1 MIRNYLKIAWR
12 NLLKNKTFSLI
23 NITGLSVGM
32 AVALLIG
39 LWIRDEVTF
48 NRNHESYDRVAI
60 VMQHQTFNGV
70 KTTQAAL
77 PYLTATAMREDFGA
91 DFKYIAEGSW
101 DEDHVLSVN
110 NNAVIKHGSFNGP
123 QFPEILTL
131 KMLKGTRDGLKEPYS
146 IMLSASAAGALF
158 GEVDPLDK
166 IVRMD
171 EELDVKV
178 TGVYEDLPYN
188 SEFRNRDFIAPWKLF
203 LITQPWIET
212 LENPW
217 RSNFSMVYAR
227 LADHADLG
235 MVSAKMKDLK
245 LKRVRPEQKVF
256 QPEVFLHPMSSW
268 HLHAEWKDGNNVGG
282 RIQFV
287 WLFGIIG
294 VFVLLLACIN
304 FMNLS
309 TARSE
314 KRAKEV
320 GIRKAVG
327 SIRGQLVAQF
337 FSESLLLAAIGLIVA
352 AVLVQLVLPVFN
364 DVADKR
370 VGIPY
375 DSVAFWLAVTGF
387 TVFTGL
393 IAGSYPA
400 LYLSSFQPVKV
411 LKGTFR
417 AGRFAAMP
425 RKVLVVVQFAVSVV
439 LIIGTV
445 VVFLQIRHAK
455 SRPVAYSREGLV
467 TLKLNTA
474 EARKNVKAMRSEMEA
489 SGAVAAT
496 GCASSFV
503 TDLNIINNGYT
514 WKNMEPGKTGNFGA
528 VTITHDYG
536 KTIGWQIVAGR
547 DFSAAFNDSA
557 SMVVNESAAKFMN
570 IGNPVGE
577 TMRIN
582 GEPFTIIGV
591 VRDMVMESPYEPA
604 FRTAFTLK
612 GNETSLLSVRINP
625 ARSTA
630 DALSQIESIYKKFV
644 PSGAPFS
651 YEFADEA
658 YAKKFEAEQRI
669 GRLSSFFAI
678 LAVFISSL
686 GLFGMAS
693 FMAEQRVKE
702 IGVRKVLGASVF
714 NLWRLMSKDFVILVA
729 IALVIAVPL
738 AWYFMS
744 GWLERYQYRTNIS
757 WWLIA
762 IICFGTLAITLLTVS
777 YQSIKAATANPVK
790 SLRSE

>member
-48 NRNHESYDRVAI
+48 NMNHGHYDRIVA
-60 VMQHQTFNGV
+60 VMQHQTFNGI
-70 KTTQAAL
+70 KSTQAAL
-77 PYLTATAMREDFGA
+77 PYLTATAMREDFAA
-91 DFKYIAEGSW
+91 DFKYIAEASW

-110 NNAVIKHGSFNGP
+110 NNALTKHGSFNGA

-131 KMLKGTRDGLKEPYS
+131 NMLSGTRSGLTDPYS
-146 IMLSASAAGALF
+146 ILLSASTAKALF
-158 GEVDPLDK
+158 GDADPLNK
-166 IVRMD
+166 TVRLD
-171 EELDVKV
+171 EEWNVKV
-178 TGVYEDLPYN
+178 TGVYEDLPHN
-188 SEFRNRDFIAPWKLF
+188 SEFHNRDFIAPWKLF

-227 LADHADLG
+227 LSDHADLEA
-235 MVSAKMKDLK
+235 VSAKMKDLK
-245 LKRVRPEQKVF
+245 MKRVRPEQRVPR
-256 QPEVFLHPMSSW
+256 PEVFLHPMSRW
-268 HLHAEWKDGNNVGG
+268 HLYADWKDGKNAGG

-287 WLFGIIG
+287 WLFGVIG
-294 VFVLLLACIN
+294 VIVLLLACIN

-327 SIRGQLVAQF
+327 SIRRQLVAQF
-337 FSESLLLAAIGLIVA
+337 FSESLLLASIGLVVA
-352 AVLVQLVLPVFN
+352 IILVQLALPAFN
-364 DVADKR
+364 DVAGKQ
-370 VGIPY
+370 VSIPY
-375 DSVAFWLAVTGF
+375 AGAGFWLAVTGF

-393 IAGSYPA
+393 VAGSYPA

-417 AGRFAAMP
+417 AGRFAAVP
-425 RKVLVVVQFAVSVV
+425 RKVLVVVQFAASVI

-467 TLKLNTA
+467 TLRMNTA
-474 EARKNVKAMRSEMEA
+474 ETRKNVKAMRSELEA

-514 WKNMEPGKTGNFGA
+514 WKNMEPGKQGNFGA
-528 VTITHDYG
+528 VTVTHDYG
-536 KTIGWQIVAGR
+536 KTIGWQIIAGR
-547 DFSAAFNDSA
+547 DFSAAFNDSS
-557 SMVVNESAAKFMN
+557 SMILNESAAKFMD

-577 TMRIN
+577 IMRIN

-612 GNETSLLSVRINP
+612 GNETSLLSVRLSP
-625 ARSTA
+625 TKTTA
-630 DALSQIESIYKKFV
+630 DALAQVESIYKKFI
-644 PSGAPFS
+644 PAGTPFS
-651 YEFADEA
+651 YEFADAA

-669 GRLSSFFAI
+669 GRLSSFFAV
-678 LAVFISSL
+678 LAIFISSL

-738 AWYFMS
+738 AYYFMS
-744 GWLERYQYRTNIS
+744 GWLERYQYRTQIS
-757 WWLIA
+757 WWVIA
-762 IICFGTLAITLLTVS
+762 ATCLGTLAITLLTVS
-777 YQSIKAATANPVK
+777 YQSIKAAMANPVK
-790 SLRSE
+790 SLRTE